1 MEANQI
7 LQSDIL
13 DILFEGKNKSYG
25 AYDLRKTYHKRIET
39 SLAVVLLLIVA
50 AIVSS
55 FIANKF
61 RKDYVALSIEPTV
74 TTLSKIPIDEPKP
87 IPLPKPNPPVH
98 VATTQYTVPVITK
111 NQLVVEPPVDVK
123 QLEKVRIDISS
134 SFGKDAVMGVVNPP
148 EDVIGTNIIEKPVS
162 KKAKEDVGF
171 IPVEIEAAFPG
182 GEKAWQNY
190 IQRAI
195 SSQLDDFTETDYGT
209 CVVQFIVDKSG
220 KVSEVTATTMKG
232 TKLAEVAVNTIRKG
246 PDWTPAIQNGH
257 YVTARRVQPVT
268 LLNPNE

>member
-39 SLAVVLLLIVA
+39 ALAVVLLLIVA

-55 FIANKF
+55 FIASKF
-61 RKDYVALSIEPTV
+61 RGDYVAPPIVSAERTIIE
-74 TTLSKIPIDEPKP
+74 LKKDKPKP
-87 IPLPKPNPPVH
+87 IPLPKPNPPAH
-98 VATTQYTVPVITK
+98 VATAQYTVPVITK

-123 QLEKVRIDISS
+123 QLEKMRIDFRTTLGTDDPSI
-134 SFGKDAVMGVVNPP
+134 VNLP
-148 EDVIGTNIIEKPVS
+148 EDVIGTNVGAKPVS
-162 KKAKEDVGF
+162 RKTKEDSVVM
-171 IPVEIEAAFPG
+171 IVEIEASFPG
-182 GEKAWQNY
+182 GEKAWQRY
-190 IQRAI
+190 IQIAI
-195 SSQLDDFTETDYGT
+195 TSQLEEFTDKDYGT

-220 KVSEVTATTMKG
+220 KVSGVTATTMKG
-232 TKLAEVAVNTIRKG
+232 TKLAEIAVNTIRKG
-246 PDWTPAIQNGH
+246 PDWTPAVQNGS